1 MLYENMPQ
9 KMIIFLF
16 LNVECLFTESVGR
29 NP

>member
-16 LNVECLFTESVGR
+16 LNVECLFTESVGK

>member
-16 LNVECLFTESVGR
+16 LNVECSFTESVGK